1 MTEGALVE
9 THGRHDTLILAC
21 AAAMLCQRLFQVSS
35 NASKGTRAQHK
46 WLARRSS
53 VAQTTG
59 QRDELGARSPQET
72 LSCET
77 SRRNVSAKHA
87 IKMRVPSLEHAHVAA
102 KHPSTDSIE
111 VVEIHALGRSS
122 KQEIGILRVI
132 TAEASLESKNGAMDS
147 GTGSWASS
155 PAVGKDRVKCR
166 LAVAQAPRPKTPL

>member
-1 MTEGALVE
+1 
-9 THGRHDTLILAC
+9 
-21 AAAMLCQRLFQVSS
+21 MLCQRLFQVASH
-35 NASKGTRAQHK
+35 ASKGTHAQHK
-46 WLARRSS
+46 WRTRRSS

-59 QRDELGARSPQET
+59 QRDELGARSSQET

-132 TAEASLESKNGAMDS
+132 TAEASLDSKNGAMDS

-166 LAVAQAPRPKTPL
+166 LAVAQAPRPKTTL